1 MEHKKFRELVG
12 YKIVPLNSE
21 VSCQAPQ
28 DACED
33 CALCIYDYLHY
44 EKIGPDGKCDSE
56 RHQEKMIQE
65 QKRSLA
71 LQINIC
77 NYVSLALF
85 VISLLCFWLLPK
97 YVSDHTACVVGGVL
111 MLAACVACL
120 TGLGKLIHFSKK
132 V

>member
-71 LQINIC
+71 LQMKIRREKQLNRQMEL
-77 NYVSLALF
+77 NAELKKLKKELDNL
-85 VISLLCFWLLPK
+85 IS
-97 YVSDHTACVVGGVL
+97 GG
-111 MLAACVACL
+111 A
-120 TGLGKLIHFSKK
+120 
-132 V
+132 

>member
-12 YKIVPLNSE
+12 YRIVPLNSE

-85 VISLLCFWLLPK
+85 VIRLLCFWLLPK
-97 YVSDHTACVVGGVL
+97 YVSDRMACVVGGVL

>member
-33 CALCIYDYLHY
+33 CALCIYDHLHY

-56 RHQEKMIQE
+56 RHQEKKIR
-65 QKRSLA
+65 K
-71 LQINIC
+71 
-77 NYVSLALF
+77 YVSLALF

-111 MLAACVACL
+111 MLVACVVYL
-120 TGLGKLIHFSKK
+120 TRLGKLIHFSKK